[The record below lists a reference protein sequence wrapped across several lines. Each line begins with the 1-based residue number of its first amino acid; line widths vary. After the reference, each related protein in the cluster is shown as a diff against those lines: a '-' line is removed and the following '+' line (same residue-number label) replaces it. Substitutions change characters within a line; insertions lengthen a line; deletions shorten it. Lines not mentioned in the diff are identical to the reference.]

1 MDNLR
6 KGRRMWEEL
15 WPTAVVTVAFTTSM
29 GHAARA
35 VDGSAMRPF
44 ITEEEVH
51 CTSD

>member
-1 MDNLR
+1 
-6 KGRRMWEEL
+6 MWEEL
-15 WPTAVVTVAFTTSM
+15 WPTAVVTVAFTTSV
-29 GHAARA
+29 GHDLA